1 MSGGP
6 GYWPGAGRALLVLAA
21 AGLAGGGPARAQQP
35 SPPPAGPAVLA
46 RPVAPTPGNRP
57 LGEVLA
63 ELSRQSRL
71 PFSYSSSLIPV
82 GRRYRLAAGPP
93 RPLGAVLREVLAA
106 THLSYGLLGGQLVL
120 WPAAAALP
128 AGVTAVNGYPARSGP
143 PLPGRAAFAA
153 QRPAPTA
160 RPAAAFPPARK
171 DGAPAL
177 AAGPPAGTGAP
188 LVAFSTPGPRRRTSS
203 ALGTA
208 GGMSAGRRPGRPT
221 AAPPSRAAPAEAAN
235 SPLRPGPA
243 ARANGQ
249 VAAGAARAAGQSS
262 GARPRPAPPGSG
274 GGLAKP
280 LSRAAAGQR
289 ASASPQTDHEAA
301 RALTFLSPR
310 ISLLTNSSLDNNGLP
325 IPASLATIQP
335 ARAPASPP
343 AVAPGKRL
351 DLANAWGHTYLRGE
365 AWLSEGLPVGG
376 MVKIGVQHAY
386 LVLNAAIGPFDRRS
400 GVAWGL
406 GLGTAG
412 RARGR
417 FTPSVDLVAW
427 ALPSDDDDDDIRH
440 ARLVQLR
447 PLLAWQLKRDG
458 KVSLLLG
465 PTLNLATAAQ
475 RGARRWSFGQDQW
488 LWLNSTDDQSVRR
501 LWPGVQAGVRF

>member
-6 GYWPGAGRALLVLAA
+6 GRWPGVGHWLPALAA
-21 AGLAGGGPARAQQP
+21 GVLAGGGPARAQQP
-35 SPPPAGPAVLA
+35 GPPPAALALLA
-46 RPVAPTPGNRP
+46 RPVAPTPGNHP

-82 GRRYRLAAGPP
+82 GHRYRLAAGPP
-93 RPLGAVLREVLAA
+93 RPLGVVLRDVLAA
-106 THLSYGLLGGQLVL
+106 THLSYGLLDGQLVL

-128 AGVTAVNGYPARSGP
+128 TGVTAVNGHPASSGP

-153 QRPAPTA
+153 QKPG
-160 RPAAAFPPARK
+160 PAASPAIAFPPARK

-177 AAGPPAGTGAP
+177 ATGPPAGTGSSPAAFPTSQQSPQRTKGAP
-188 LVAFSTPGPRRRTSS
+188 S
-203 ALGTA
+203 AAGTA
-208 GGMSAGRRPGRPT
+208 ARLQPGRPT
-221 AAPPSRAAPAEAAN
+221 AAPPGRAAPAEAAT
-235 SPLRPGPA
+235 SSLRPGPA
-243 ARANGQ
+243 VRANGQ
-249 VAAGAARAAGQSS
+249 VAAGTARAAGQPP
-262 GARPRPAPPGSG
+262 GASPLPAPPGSG
-274 GGLAKP
+274 LTKP
-280 LSRAAAGQR
+280 PSRATAPQR
-289 ASASPQTDHEAA
+289 TSTSPQTGNEAEHF
-301 RALTFLSPR
+301 LTFLPPR
-310 ISLLTNSSLDNNGLP
+310 IISLINSSLKNKDLP
-325 IPASLATIQP
+325 ISLSLSAIPP
-335 ARAPASPP
+335 ARAAASPP
-343 AVAPGKRL
+343 AVTTGRRL
-351 DLANAWGHTYLRGE
+351 DLANLWGHTYLHGE
-365 AWLSEGLPVGG
+365 AWLSESLPVGG

-386 LVLNAAIGPFDRRS
+386 LVLNVAIGPLDRRS

-427 ALPSDDDDDDIRH
+427 ALPSDSDDDDIRQ

-465 PTLNLATAAQ
+465 PTLNLATATQ
-475 RGARRWSFGQDQW
+475 KGARRWSFGQDQW
-488 LWLNSTDDQSVRR
+488 LWQNSTDDQSVKR
-501 LWPGVQAGVRF
+501 LWPGLQAGVRF